1 MLMLILLAIT
11 LAIAN
16 VIDTFTDIVG
26 VSIGEISA
34 VYLGFLNALS
44 YIIYIFGLSIGG
56 RLADKGKLKIQVLAA
71 LMFFTIYGVML
82 ANYVATTS
90 FIILISLYIAYSL
103 MEAFSRTSIN
113 AYIHEFHQSMQWR
126 KLLVQRA
133 IITITCEAA
142 LFLTL
147 SIGVK
152 QILLNVHVF
161 TLILLVP
168 VLLTYLMIKD
178 PSFKIER
185 TLYRLEVGLKRIENI
200 VTDNLVIY
208 TLLTSNNASMLK
220 RANIKTLFTSTKR
233 INPHR
238 VLVALICFRFANAIL
253 FIQLPVYLKR
263 YLSLSSGG
271 MLMIY
276 GLARLL
282 LIMDLLIPIE
292 VGMRAYL
299 AMILRGLIPFLL
311 IMQGFN
317 TVSIYISIV
326 LGVIIYLNNKID
338 VALYSM
344 YIESLGRAE
353 STRYLVIGELTGF
366 VATLFS
372 GVIHSLIGY
381 ENIIVSS
388 AIILTIGSLL
398 IKI

>member
-1 MLMLILLAIT
+1 
-11 LAIAN
+11 
-16 VIDTFTDIVG
+16 
-26 VSIGEISA
+26 
-34 VYLGFLNALS
+34 
-44 YIIYIFGLSIGG
+44 
-56 RLADKGKLKIQVLAA
+56 
-71 LMFFTIYGVML
+71 
-82 ANYVATTS
+82 
-90 FIILISLYIAYSL
+90 

-200 VTDNLVIY
+200 VTDNLAIY